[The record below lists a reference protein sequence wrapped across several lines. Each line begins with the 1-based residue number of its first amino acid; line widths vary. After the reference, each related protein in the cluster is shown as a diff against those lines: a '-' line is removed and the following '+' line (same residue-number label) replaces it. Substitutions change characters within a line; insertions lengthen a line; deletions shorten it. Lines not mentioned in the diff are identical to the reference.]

1 MQFPTLIWSLTR
13 IGSLCLT
20 LSDLCLLLSVYVL
33 SYLYVSSLVYQM
45 SFHVCLCLLFLS
57 VYVFSG
63 LYVFSCLS
71 LAYFVC
77 LCLLLSIKC
86 LLLSVY
92 VFSFCLSNVFPYLS
106 MSSLLICLC
115 LLLSIKCLLLSV
127 CLPFLSIY
135 VFSGCLLLSFSIFSC
150 QYLLWSE
157 ERANSRGSSLFSN
170 EVYDALRSLSSN
182 TCTSFLYI
190 STILRVATHKTMK
203 ETVTNYITTI
213 S

>member
-86 LLLSVY
+86 LLLSV
-92 VFSFCLSNVFPYLS
+92 
-106 MSSLLICLC
+106 C
-115 LLLSIKCLLLSV
+115 LL
-127 CLPFLSIY
+127 FLSIY
-135 VFSGCLLLSFSIFSC
+135 VFSGYLLLSFSVFSC

-157 ERANSRGSSLFSN
+157 ARVNSRGSNLFSN

>member
-57 VYVFSG
+57 VYVFS
-63 LYVFSCLS
+63 
-71 LAYFVC
+71 
-77 LCLLLSIKC
+77 
-86 LLLSVY
+86 
-92 VFSFCLSNVFPYLS
+92 FCLSNVFPYLS

-127 CLPFLSIY
+127 CLLFLSIY
-135 VFSGCLLLSFSIFSC
+135 VFSGCLLLSFSVFSC

-157 ERANSRGSSLFSN
+157 ARANSRGSSLFSN